1 MNLPE
6 IKKIIKT
13 KKKSGCYNKTMLRYE
28 GRIMQEKIKNPLF
41 YEENRVAAHSD
52 HKYFVS
58 EAEYAQNV
66 QSLKRS
72 LDGVWKFRYAKNM
85 EEAPKDFYKNEADCR
100 GWEDIRVPAHIQ
112 LEGYDK
118 PQYVNVQYPWDG
130 HEVIEPG
137 EIPAR
142 FNPTASYVKYFTV
155 PAQFA
160 GKRVFVSFQGVESG
174 FALWCNGSYIGYSE
188 DSFTSAEFELTSTL
202 QKGENKLAVQVY
214 KWTSGSWCE
223 DQDFF
228 RFSGIFRSVYLYAIP
243 DMHVSDVKIRTDLNE
258 DYTKADLAVLLTV
271 TIEETVMDAM
281 LARAEASAG
290 TAMPAKAARAKLTLS
305 DGTIVSEAD
314 VELVNGENEA
324 VHMAVDAPMLWS
336 AESPT
341 LYELLITIYDVDD
354 KVVEIIPQKIGFR
367 RFAIDKG
374 IMTLN
379 GKRIVFKGVDR
390 HEFSGRFGR
399 VPDYEELLRDIV
411 TMKRN
416 NINAIRTSHY
426 PNDSKLYELCDEYG
440 LYLIDECN
448 LETHGTWAVSGA
460 DPIERAIPGDRKEWE
475 PLLLDRVNSMYQ
487 RDKNHPSILIWS
499 CGNESFGGSVI
510 HEMSQKFHTL
520 DDTRLV
526 HYEGIFHDRRYN
538 DTSDMESQMYP
549 SVDSIK
555 EFLAKNRT
563 KPMLLCE
570 YTHAMGNSC
579 GAMHKYTDLTDEEP
593 LFQGG
598 FIWDYVD
605 QSIYHKD
612 RYGNEVL
619 GYGGDFDDRPC
630 DYNFSGNGIVY
641 GGNRNPSPKMQE
653 VKFNYQNISVQIAGD
668 SFTVRNKNLFTNTD
682 KYQCVVTLAL
692 EGREFAK
699 ATVATDVEP
708 LSAKTY
714 KLPLFAFATPWSDEE
729 RWKAVRNGEY
739 AVTVSF
745 ILQEDTLWAKRGH
758 EVAFGQGVYQV
769 QNRTRSVKDAVTQ
782 AGISP
787 IEEPR
792 MFAVADGTFNIGVR
806 GMHFEALFDKGGKGL
821 VSYVYAGR
829 ELIKAIPKPNFW
841 RAPTDN
847 DYGNQMPYRY
857 AQWKT
862 ASLYQQTKPAVVTK
876 NDTDVTIRYC
886 YILPTTPES
895 ECYVTYKVTGDGTIN
910 TILEYEAPKGVTD
923 LPEFGMLF
931 KFDADLENLT
941 WYGLGPDDTYCDREK
956 GGKLGIYH
964 KKVTENLAEYLVPQ
978 ECGNHTGVRSA
989 SITDNKGRG
998 ITFTGENLSVNVLPY
1013 TPHELENAMHSY
1025 ELPPVY
1031 YTVARIALKQMGVAG
1046 DDSWGA
1052 RTHDEYLLDATHKLV
1067 LSFNFKG
1074 I

>member
-1 MNLPE
+1 
-6 IKKIIKT
+6 
-13 KKKSGCYNKTMLRYE
+13 
-28 GRIMQEKIKNPLF
+28 MQEKIKDPLF
-41 YEENRVAAHSD
+41 FEENRIAAHSD

-58 EAEYAQNV
+58 EAELVQNI

-85 EEAPKDFYKNEADCR
+85 EEAPKDFYSSETDCR

-137 EIPAR
+137 EIPTQ

-155 PAQFA
+155 PTPFE

-174 FALWCNGSYIGYSE
+174 FALWCNGTYIGYSE
-188 DSFTSAEFELTSTL
+188 DSFTPSEFELTNVL

-228 RFSGIFRSVYLYAIP
+228 RFSGIFRSVSLYAIP
-243 DMHVSDVKIRTDLNE
+243 DIHVSDVKIRTDLKD
-258 DYTKADLAVLLTV
+258 DYTEADLAVLLTV
-271 TIEETVMDAM
+271 MTQK
-281 LARAEASAG
+281 AG
-290 TAMPAKAARAKLTLS
+290 AARAKLKLS
-305 DGTIVSEAD
+305 DGVTEISELEVKL
-314 VELVNGENEA
+314 VEGENPA
-324 VHMAVDAPMLWS
+324 VHMTVGTPRLWS
-336 AESPT
+336 AEEPN
-341 LYELLITIYDVDD
+341 LYELMIAVYDADGT
-354 KVVEIIPQKIGFR
+354 VVELIPQKVGFR
-367 RFAIDKG
+367 RFAIDDG

-399 VPDYEELLRDIV
+399 VPDYEELLQDIV
-411 TMKRN
+411 TMKQN

-448 LETHGTWAVSGA
+448 METHGTWAVSGEQPDKIA
-460 DPIERAIPGDRKEWE
+460 LPGDRKEWE

-510 HEMSQKFHTL
+510 YEMSQKFRAL

-526 HYEGIFHDRRYN
+526 HYEGLFHDRRYN

-549 SVDSIK
+549 GVASIR
-555 EFLAKNRT
+555 EFLAANRN

-612 RYGNEVL
+612 RYGKEVL

-641 GGNRNPSPKMQE
+641 GGSRNPSPKMQE

-668 SFTVRNKNLFTNTD
+668 SFTVINKNLFTNTD

-692 EGREFAK
+692 EGREFAN
-699 ATVATDVEP
+699 AVVVTDVEP
-708 LSAKTY
+708 LASKTY
-714 KLPLFAFATPWSDEE
+714 KLPLFGFATPWSDEE
-729 RWKAVRNGEY
+729 QWKAVQSGEY
-739 AVTVSF
+739 VVTVSF
-745 ILQEDTLWAKRGH
+745 VLKEDTLWAKRGH

-769 QNRTRSVKDAVTQ
+769 ANDTSVTTDV
-782 AGISP
+782 
-787 IEEPR
+787 ELFE
-792 MFAVADGTFNIGVR
+792 VADGKCNIGVR

-847 DYGNQMPYRY
+847 DFGNQMPYRY

-862 ASLYQQTKPAVVTK
+862 ASLYQQSKEAVVIK
-876 NDTDVTIRYC
+876 NDTNVIVRYC
-886 YILPTTPES
+886 YTLPTTPES
-895 ECYVTYKVTGDGTIN
+895 ECYVTYKVTGDGIIN
-910 TILEYEAPKGVTD
+910 TTLEYEAPEGVTEM
-923 LPEFGMLF
+923 PEFGMLF

-941 WYGLGPDDTYCDREK
+941 WYGLGPADTYCDRER

-964 KKVTENLAEYLVPQ
+964 KKAAENLAEYLVPQ
-978 ECGNHTGVRSA
+978 ECGNHTGVRHA

-1013 TPHELENAMHSY
+1013 TPHELESAMHVY

-1031 YTVARIALKQMGVAG
+1031 YTVVRIALKQMGVAG

-1052 RTHDEYLLDATHKLV
+1052 RTHDEYLLDVTHKLV

>member
-1 MNLPE
+1 MW
-6 IKKIIKT
+6 
-13 KKKSGCYNKTMLRYE
+13 
-28 GRIMQEKIKNPLF
+28 EKIKNPLF

-52 HKYFVS
+52 HRYYTS
-58 EAEYAQNV
+58 EAELVQDV

-72 LDGVWKFRYAKNM
+72 LDGVWKFRYAKNG
-85 EEAPKDFYKNEADCR
+85 EDAPREFYRDETDCR
-100 GWEDIRVPAHIQ
+100 DWEDIRVPAHIQ
-112 LEGYDK
+112 LEGYDR

-137 EIPAR
+137 EVPSR

-155 PAQFA
+155 PPQFE

-188 DSFTSAEFELTSTL
+188 DSFTPSEFELTDAL
-202 QKGENKLAVQVY
+202 RQGENKLAVQVY

-243 DMHVSDVKIRTDLNE
+243 DTHVSDIKIRTDLNA
-258 DYTKADLAVLLTV
+258 DYTKADLVVSLTV
-271 TIEETVMDAM
+271 MTNQVSPSASEMPSSQ
-281 LARAEASAG
+281 ARAF
-290 TAMPAKAARAKLTLS
+290 LTLT
-305 DGTIVSEAD
+305 DGVAEIAETEVS
-314 VELVNGENEA
+314 LVDGENEP
-324 VHMAVDAPMLWS
+324 VHMAVDTPMLWS
-336 AESPT
+336 AEEPF
-341 LYELLITIYDVDD
+341 LYELMITVYDAD
-354 KVVEIIPQKIGFR
+354 KTVVEIIPQRVGFR
-367 RFAIDKG
+367 RFALDDG
-374 IMTLN
+374 IMTIN

-390 HEFSGRFGR
+390 HEFGGRFGR
-399 VPDYEELLRDIV
+399 VPNEKEMLQDIV
-411 TMKRN
+411 TMKRH

-426 PNDSKLYELCDEYG
+426 PNDSRLYELCDEYG

-448 LETHGTWAVSGA
+448 LETHGTWAAGGEQVA
-460 DPIERAIPGDRKEWE
+460 ETVIPGDRKEWE
-475 PLLLDRVNSMYQ
+475 PMLLDRVNSMYQ

-510 HEMSQKFHTL
+510 HAMSQKFHEL

-526 HYEGIFHDRRYN
+526 HYEGVFQDRRYN

-549 SVDSIK
+549 SVAAIRK
-555 EFLAKNRT
+555 FLSEHRE

-653 VKFNYQNISVQIAGD
+653 VKFNYQNIQIRVEGD
-668 SFTVRNKNLFTNTD
+668 SFEVINKNLFTNTS
-682 KYQCVVTLAL
+682 KYQCIVTLAL
-692 EGREFAK
+692 EGREIAR
-699 ATVATDVEP
+699 ATVVTEVEP
-708 LSAKTY
+708 LSSKVY
-714 KLPLFAFATPWSDEE
+714 KLPVFGYMTPWSDDE
-729 RWKAVRNGEY
+729 RWKAVRGGEY
-739 AVTVSF
+739 VVTVSF
-745 ILQEDTLWAKRGH
+745 VLLYDTIWAECGH
-758 EVAFGQGVYQV
+758 EVAFGQGVYEIEAAGGAD
-769 QNRTRSVKDAVTQ
+769 DAVN
-782 AGISP
+782 AGIPAIAESA
-787 IEEPR
+787 
-792 MFAVADGTFNIGVR
+792 MFVVADGTFNIGVR

-829 ELIKAIPKPNFW
+829 ELIRAIPKPNFW

-847 DYGNQMPYRY
+847 DCGNQMPFRY

-862 ASLYQQTKPAVVTK
+862 ASLYQQIKPAIVTK

-886 YILPTTPES
+886 YTLPTTPES
-895 ECYVTYKVTGDGTIN
+895 ECYVTYKVTGDGTVN
-910 TILEYEAPKGVTD
+910 TTLEYTAPDGITD
-923 LPEFGMLF
+923 MPEFGMLF

-941 WYGLGPDDTYCDREK
+941 WYGYGPEDTYCDREK

-964 KKVTENLAEYLVPQ
+964 KKVEENLAEYLVPQ

-989 SITDNKGRG
+989 GITDKKGRG
-998 ITFTGENLSVNVLPY
+998 ITFTGKDLSVNVLPY
-1013 TPHELENAMHSY
+1013 TPHELENAMHVH

>member
-1 MNLPE
+1 
-6 IKKIIKT
+6 
-13 KKKSGCYNKTMLRYE
+13 
-28 GRIMQEKIKNPLF
+28 MQEKIKNPLF
-41 YEENRVAAHSD
+41 YGENRVAAHSD
-52 HKYFVS
+52 HKYFVN
-58 EAEYAQNV
+58 EAEFVQNT

-72 LDGVWKFRYAKNM
+72 LDGIWKFQYAKKI
-85 EEAPKDFYKNEADCR
+85 EDAPKNFYQLEIDCR
-100 GWEDIRVPAHIQ
+100 DWDDIHVPAHIQ

-137 EIPAR
+137 EIPTQ

-155 PAQFA
+155 PAQFV
-160 GKRVFVSFQGVESG
+160 GKRTFISFQGVESG
-174 FALWCNGSYIGYSE
+174 FALWCNGNYIGYSE
-188 DSFTSAEFELTSTL
+188 DSFTPSEFELTDVL
-202 QKGENKLAVQVY
+202 REGENKLAVQVY

-243 DMHVSDVKIRTDLNE
+243 DTHVSDIKIRTELNA
-258 DYTKADLAVLLTV
+258 DFNKADLAVSMIV
-271 TIEETVMDAM
+271 T
-281 LARAEASAG
+281 ARQAENSV
-290 TAMPAKAARAKLTLS
+290 RAKLTLS
-305 DGTIVSEAD
+305 DITEVAATEITL
-314 VELVNGENEA
+314 VEGENPE
-324 VHMAVDAPMLWS
+324 VHMTVDAPMLWS
-336 AESPT
+336 AEEPN
-341 LYELLITIYDVDD
+341 LYELLITVYDENGN
-354 KVVEIIPQKIGFR
+354 VVEIIPQKVGFR
-367 RFAIDKG
+367 RFTIENG
-374 IMTLN
+374 IMALN

-399 VPDYEELLRDIV
+399 VPNYDEMLQDII
-411 TMKRN
+411 TMKQH

-426 PNDSKLYELCDEYG
+426 PNDSKLYEFCDEYG

-448 LETHGTWAVSGA
+448 MESHGAWDMVIRGEW
-460 DPIERAIPGDRKEWE
+460 PIEQALPGDRKDWE
-475 PLLLDRVNSMYQ
+475 PLLLDRVESMYQ

-510 HEMSQKFHTL
+510 HAMSQKFREL
-520 DDTRLV
+520 DNTRLV
-526 HYEGIFHDRRYN
+526 HYEGVYHDRRYN

-555 EFLAKNRT
+555 KFLAENRT

-612 RYGNEVL
+612 RYGKEVL

-653 VKFNYQNISVQIAGD
+653 VKFNYQNIQIHVDGD
-668 SFTVRNKNLFTNTD
+668 SFEVVNKNLFTNTS
-682 KYQCVVTLAL
+682 KYQCIVTLAL
-692 EGREFAK
+692 EGKELAK
-699 ATVATDVEP
+699 ATVVTEVEP
-708 LSAKTY
+708 LSSKVY
-714 KLPLFAFATPWSDEE
+714 KLPMFGYRTPWSNDTP
-729 RWKAVRNGEY
+729 WKAVKSGEY
-739 AVTVSF
+739 VVTVSF
-745 ILQEDTLWAKRGH
+745 VLLYDTLWAKRGH
-758 EVAFGQGVYQV
+758 EVAFGQGIYTVE
-769 QNRTRSVKDAVTQ
+769 RTEDLSDVTDAATFEIV
-782 AGISP
+782 
-787 IEEPR
+787 E
-792 MFAVADGTFNIGVR
+792 GTYNIGVR
-806 GMHFEALFDKGGKGL
+806 GMHFEALFDKSGKGL
-821 VSYVYAGR
+821 VSYVYAGK
-829 ELIKAIPKPNFW
+829 EMIKAVPRPNFW

-862 ASLYQQTKPAVVTK
+862 ASLYQQPKETVITK
-876 NDTDVTIRYC
+876 NDTSVIIRYC
-886 YILPTTPES
+886 YALPTIPES
-895 ECYVTYKVTGDGTIN
+895 ECFVTYKVTGDGTIN
-910 TILEYEAPKGVTD
+910 TTLEYEAPENVTD
-923 LPEFGMLF
+923 MPEFGMLF
-931 KFDADLENLT
+931 KFDADLENLA
-941 WYGLGPDDTYCDREK
+941 WYGLGPADTYCDREK

-964 KKVTENLAEYLVPQ
+964 KKVAENLAEYLVPQ
-978 ECGNHTGVRSA
+978 ECGNHTGVRSV
-989 SITDNKGRG
+989 SITDNKRRG
-998 ITFTGENLSVNVLPY
+998 IRFTGKDLSVNVLPY
-1013 TPHELENAMHSY
+1013 TPHELENAAHVY

-1052 RTHDEYLLDATHKLV
+1052 RTHEEYLLDTTQKLV
-1067 LSFNFKG
+1067 LSFDFKG

>member
-1 MNLPE
+1 MW
-6 IKKIIKT
+6 
-13 KKKSGCYNKTMLRYE
+13 
-28 GRIMQEKIKNPLF
+28 EKIKNPLF

-52 HKYFVS
+52 HRYYTS
-58 EAEYAQNV
+58 EAELVQDV

-72 LDGVWKFRYAKNM
+72 LDGVWKFRYAKNG
-85 EEAPKDFYKNEADCR
+85 EDAPREFYRDETDCR
-100 GWEDIRVPAHIQ
+100 DWEDIRVPAHIQ
-112 LEGYDK
+112 LEGYDR

-137 EIPAR
+137 EVPSR

-155 PAQFA
+155 PPQFE

-188 DSFTSAEFELTSTL
+188 DSFTPSEFELTDAL
-202 QKGENKLAVQVY
+202 RQGENKLAVQVY

-243 DMHVSDVKIRTDLNE
+243 DTHVSDIKIRTDLNA
-258 DYTKADLAVLLTV
+258 DYTKADLVVSLTVMTNQVSPSASEMPSSQARAVLTLTDGV
-271 TIEETVMDAM
+271 AEIAET
-281 LARAEASAG
+281 E
-290 TAMPAKAARAKLTLS
+290 
-305 DGTIVSEAD
+305 VS
-314 VELVNGENEA
+314 LVDGENEP
-324 VHMAVDAPMLWS
+324 VHMAVDTPMLWS
-336 AESPT
+336 AEEPF
-341 LYELLITIYDVDD
+341 LYELMITVYDAD
-354 KVVEIIPQKIGFR
+354 KTVVEIIPQRVGFR
-367 RFAIDKG
+367 RFALDDG
-374 IMTLN
+374 IMTIN

-390 HEFSGRFGR
+390 HEFGGRFGR
-399 VPDYEELLRDIV
+399 VPNEKEMLQDIV
-411 TMKRN
+411 TMKRH

-426 PNDSKLYELCDEYG
+426 PNDSRLYELCDEYG

-448 LETHGTWAVSGA
+448 LETHGTWAAGGEQVA
-460 DPIERAIPGDRKEWE
+460 ETVIPGDRKEWE
-475 PLLLDRVNSMYQ
+475 PMLLDRVNSMYQ

-510 HEMSQKFHTL
+510 HAMSQKFHEL

-526 HYEGIFHDRRYN
+526 HYEGVFQDRRYN

-549 SVDSIK
+549 SVAAIRK
-555 EFLAKNRT
+555 FLSEHRE

-653 VKFNYQNISVQIAGD
+653 VKFNYQNIQIRVEGD
-668 SFTVRNKNLFTNTD
+668 SFEVINKNLFTNTS
-682 KYQCVVTLAL
+682 KYQCIVTLAL
-692 EGREFAK
+692 EGREIAR
-699 ATVATDVEP
+699 ATVVTEVEP
-708 LSAKTY
+708 LSSKVY
-714 KLPLFAFATPWSDEE
+714 KLPVFGYMTPWSDDE
-729 RWKAVRNGEY
+729 RWKAVRGGEY
-739 AVTVSF
+739 VVTVSF
-745 ILQEDTLWAKRGH
+745 VLLYDTIWAECGH
-758 EVAFGQGVYQV
+758 EVAFGQGVYEIEAAGGAD
-769 QNRTRSVKDAVTQ
+769 DAVN
-782 AGISP
+782 AGIPAIAESA
-787 IEEPR
+787 
-792 MFAVADGTFNIGVR
+792 MFVVADGTFNIGVR

-829 ELIKAIPKPNFW
+829 ELIRAIPKPNFW

-847 DYGNQMPYRY
+847 DCGNQMPFRY

-862 ASLYQQTKPAVVTK
+862 ASLYQQIKPAIVTK

-886 YILPTTPES
+886 YTLPTTPES
-895 ECYVTYKVTGDGTIN
+895 ECYVTYKVTGDGTVN
-910 TILEYEAPKGVTD
+910 TTLEYTAPDGITD
-923 LPEFGMLF
+923 MPEFGMLF

-941 WYGLGPDDTYCDREK
+941 WYGYGPEDTYCDREK

-964 KKVTENLAEYLVPQ
+964 KKVEENLAEYLVPQ

-989 SITDNKGRG
+989 SITDKKGRG
-998 ITFTGENLSVNVLPY
+998 ITFTGKDLSVNVLPY
-1013 TPHELENAMHSY
+1013 TPHELENAMHVH

>member
-1 MNLPE
+1 MW
-6 IKKIIKT
+6 
-13 KKKSGCYNKTMLRYE
+13 
-28 GRIMQEKIKNPLF
+28 EKIKNPLF

-52 HKYFVS
+52 HRYYTS
-58 EAEYAQNV
+58 EAELVQDV

-72 LDGVWKFRYAKNM
+72 LDGVWKFRYAKNG
-85 EEAPKDFYKNEADCR
+85 EDAPREFYRDETDCR
-100 GWEDIRVPAHIQ
+100 DWEDIRVPAHIQ
-112 LEGYDK
+112 LEGYDR

-137 EIPAR
+137 EVPSR

-155 PAQFA
+155 PPQFE

-188 DSFTSAEFELTSTL
+188 DSFTPSEFELTDAL
-202 QKGENKLAVQVY
+202 RQGENKLAVQVY

-243 DMHVSDVKIRTDLNE
+243 DTHVSDIKIRTDLNA
-258 DYTKADLAVLLTV
+258 DYTKADLVVSLTV
-271 TIEETVMDAM
+271 MTNQVSPSASEMPSSQ
-281 LARAEASAG
+281 ARAF
-290 TAMPAKAARAKLTLS
+290 LTLT
-305 DGTIVSEAD
+305 DGVAEIAETEVS
-314 VELVNGENEA
+314 LVDGENEP
-324 VHMAVDAPMLWS
+324 VHMAVDTPMLWS
-336 AESPT
+336 AEEPF
-341 LYELLITIYDVDD
+341 LYELMITVYDAD
-354 KVVEIIPQKIGFR
+354 KTVVEIIPQRVGFR
-367 RFAIDKG
+367 RFALDDG
-374 IMTLN
+374 IMTIN

-390 HEFSGRFGR
+390 HEFGGRFGR
-399 VPDYEELLRDIV
+399 VPNEKEMLQDIV
-411 TMKRN
+411 TMKRH

-426 PNDSKLYELCDEYG
+426 PNDSRLYELCDEYG

-448 LETHGTWAVSGA
+448 LETHGTWAAGGEQVA
-460 DPIERAIPGDRKEWE
+460 ETVIPGDRKEWE
-475 PLLLDRVNSMYQ
+475 PMLLDRVNSMYQ

-510 HEMSQKFHTL
+510 HAMSQKFHEL

-526 HYEGIFHDRRYN
+526 HYEGVFHDRRYN

-549 SVDSIK
+549 SVAAIRK
-555 EFLAKNRT
+555 FLSEHRE

-653 VKFNYQNISVQIAGD
+653 VKFNYQNIQIRVEGD
-668 SFTVRNKNLFTNTD
+668 SFEVINKNLFTNTS
-682 KYQCVVTLAL
+682 KYQCIVTLAL
-692 EGREFAK
+692 EGREIAR
-699 ATVATDVEP
+699 ATVVTEVEP
-708 LSAKTY
+708 LSSKVY
-714 KLPLFAFATPWSDEE
+714 KLPVFGYMTPWSDDE
-729 RWKAVRNGEY
+729 RWKAVRGGEY
-739 AVTVSF
+739 VVTVSF
-745 ILQEDTLWAKRGH
+745 VLLYDTIWAECGH
-758 EVAFGQGVYQV
+758 EVAFGQGVYEIEAAGGAD
-769 QNRTRSVKDAVTQ
+769 DAVN
-782 AGISP
+782 AGIPAIAESA
-787 IEEPR
+787 
-792 MFAVADGTFNIGVR
+792 MFVVADGTFNIGVR

-829 ELIKAIPKPNFW
+829 ELIRAIPKPNFW

-847 DYGNQMPYRY
+847 DCGNQMPFRY

-862 ASLYQQTKPAVVTK
+862 ASLYQQIKPAIVTK

-886 YILPTTPES
+886 YTLPTTPES
-895 ECYVTYKVTGDGTIN
+895 ECYVTYKVTGDGTVN
-910 TILEYEAPKGVTD
+910 TTLEYTAPDGITD
-923 LPEFGMLF
+923 MPEFGMLF

-941 WYGLGPDDTYCDREK
+941 WYGYGPEDTYCDREK

-964 KKVTENLAEYLVPQ
+964 KKVEENLAEYLVPQ

-989 SITDNKGRG
+989 SITDKKGRG
-998 ITFTGENLSVNVLPY
+998 ITFTGKDLSVNVLPY
-1013 TPHELENAMHSY
+1013 TPHELENAMHVH

>member
-1 MNLPE
+1 MW
-6 IKKIIKT
+6 
-13 KKKSGCYNKTMLRYE
+13 
-28 GRIMQEKIKNPLF
+28 EKIKNPLF

-52 HKYFVS
+52 HRYYTS
-58 EAEYAQNV
+58 EAELVQDV

-72 LDGVWKFRYAKNM
+72 LDGVWKFRYAKNG
-85 EEAPKDFYKNEADCR
+85 EYAPREFYRDETDCR
-100 GWEDIRVPAHIQ
+100 DWEDIRVPAHIQ
-112 LEGYDK
+112 LEGYDR

-137 EIPAR
+137 EVPSR

-155 PAQFA
+155 PPQFE

-188 DSFTSAEFELTSTL
+188 DSFTPSEFELTDAL
-202 QKGENKLAVQVY
+202 RQGENKLAVQVY

-243 DMHVSDVKIRTDLNE
+243 DTHVSDIKIRTDLNA
-258 DYTKADLAVLLTV
+258 DYTKADLVVSLTVMTNQVSPSASEMPSSQARAVLTLTDGV
-271 TIEETVMDAM
+271 AEIAET
-281 LARAEASAG
+281 E
-290 TAMPAKAARAKLTLS
+290 
-305 DGTIVSEAD
+305 VS
-314 VELVNGENEA
+314 LVDGENEP
-324 VHMAVDAPMLWS
+324 VHMAVDTPMLWS
-336 AESPT
+336 AEEPF
-341 LYELLITIYDVDD
+341 LYELMITVYDADGA
-354 KVVEIIPQKIGFR
+354 VVEMIPQKVGFR
-367 RFAIDKG
+367 RFAIDDG
-374 IMTLN
+374 IMTIN

-390 HEFSGRFGR
+390 HEFGGRSGR
-399 VPDYEELLRDIV
+399 VPNEKEMLQDIV
-411 TMKRN
+411 TMKRH

-426 PNDSKLYELCDEYG
+426 PNDSRLYELCDEYG

-448 LETHGTWAVSGA
+448 LETHGTWAAGGEQVA
-460 DPIERAIPGDRKEWE
+460 ETVIPGDRKEWE
-475 PLLLDRVNSMYQ
+475 PMLLDRVNSMYQ

-510 HEMSQKFHTL
+510 HAMSQKFHEL

-526 HYEGIFHDRRYN
+526 HYEGVFQDRRYN

-549 SVDSIK
+549 SVAAIRA
-555 EFLAKNRT
+555 FLSEHRE

-653 VKFNYQNISVQIAGD
+653 VKFNYQNIQIRVDGD
-668 SFTVRNKNLFTNTD
+668 SFEVINKNLFTNTS
-682 KYQCVVTLAL
+682 KYQCIVTLAL
-692 EGREFAK
+692 EGREIAR
-699 ATVATDVEP
+699 ATVVTEVEP
-708 LSAKTY
+708 LSSKVY
-714 KLPLFAFATPWSDEE
+714 KLPVFGYMTPWSDDE
-729 RWKAVRNGEY
+729 RWKAVRGGEY
-739 AVTVSF
+739 VVTVSF
-745 ILQEDTLWAKRGH
+745 VLLYDTIWAERGH
-758 EVAFGQGVYQV
+758 EVAFGQGVYEV
-769 QNRTRSVKDAVTQ
+769 EGSVPNRGNAVSNAAINVASNGTIN
-782 AGISP
+782 AGWDTT
-787 IEEPR
+787 IEDKR
-792 MFAVADGTFNIGVR
+792 MFEISDGTFNIGVR

-847 DYGNQMPYRY
+847 DCGNQMPFRY

-862 ASLYQQTKPAVVTK
+862 ASLYQQIKPAIVTK

-886 YILPTTPES
+886 YTLPTTPES
-895 ECYVTYKVTGDGTIN
+895 ECYVTYKVTGDGTVN
-910 TILEYEAPKGVTD
+910 TTLEYTAPDGVTD
-923 LPEFGMLF
+923 MPEFGMLF

-941 WYGLGPDDTYCDREK
+941 WYGYGPEDTYCDREK

-964 KKVTENLAEYLVPQ
+964 KKVEENLAEYLVPQ

-989 SITDNKGRG
+989 SITDKKGRG
-998 ITFTGENLSVNVLPY
+998 ITFTGKDLSVNVLPY
-1013 TPHELENAMHSY
+1013 TPHELENAMHVY

-1052 RTHDEYLLDATHKLV
+1052 RTHNEYLLDATHKLV

>member
-1 MNLPE
+1 MNADYTNADLVVSLTVMTNQVSSSASE
-6 IKKIIKT
+6 IPSSQARAVLT
-13 KKKSGCYNKTMLRYE
+13 LTDG
-28 GRIMQEKIKNPLF
+28 
-41 YEENRVAAHSD
+41 VAEIA
-52 HKYFVS
+52 
-58 EAEYAQNV
+58 EAEV
-66 QSLKRS
+66 SLV
-72 LDGVWKFRYAKNM
+72 D
-85 EEAPKDFYKNEADCR
+85 
-100 GWEDIRVPAHIQ
+100 
-112 LEGYDK
+112 
-118 PQYVNVQYPWDG
+118 
-130 HEVIEPG
+130 
-137 EIPAR
+137 
-142 FNPTASYVKYFTV
+142 
-155 PAQFA
+155 
-160 GKRVFVSFQGVESG
+160 
-174 FALWCNGSYIGYSE
+174 
-188 DSFTSAEFELTSTL
+188 
-202 QKGENKLAVQVY
+202 
-214 KWTSGSWCE
+214 
-223 DQDFF
+223 
-228 RFSGIFRSVYLYAIP
+228 
-243 DMHVSDVKIRTDLNE
+243 
-258 DYTKADLAVLLTV
+258 
-271 TIEETVMDAM
+271 
-281 LARAEASAG
+281 
-290 TAMPAKAARAKLTLS
+290 
-305 DGTIVSEAD
+305 
-314 VELVNGENEA
+314 GENEP
-324 VHMAVDAPMLWS
+324 VHLAVDTPMLWS
-336 AESPT
+336 AEEPF
-341 LYELLITIYDVDD
+341 LYELMITVYDADGA
-354 KVVEIIPQKIGFR
+354 VVEMIPQKVGFR
-367 RFAIDKG
+367 RFAIDDG
-374 IMTLN
+374 IMTIN

-390 HEFSGRFGR
+390 HEFGGRSGR
-399 VPDYEELLRDIV
+399 VPDEKEMLQDII
-411 TMKRN
+411 TMKRH

-426 PNDSKLYELCDEYG
+426 PNDSRLYELCDEYG

-448 LETHGTWAVSGA
+448 LESHGMWDLVVRGVW
-460 DPIERAIPGDRKEWE
+460 PIERALPGDRKEWE
-475 PLLLDRVNSMYQ
+475 PMLLDRVNSMYQ

-510 HEMSQKFHTL
+510 HAMSQKLHEL

-549 SVDSIK
+549 SVAVIR
-555 EFLAKNRT
+555 EFLSEHRE

-653 VKFNYQNISVQIAGD
+653 VKYNYQNIQICVEGD
-668 SFTVRNKNLFTNTD
+668 SFEVINKNLFTNTS
-682 KYQCVVTLAL
+682 KYQCIVTLAL
-692 EGREFAK
+692 EGREIAR
-699 ATVATDVEP
+699 ATVVTEVEP
-708 LSAKTY
+708 LSSKVY
-714 KLPLFAFATPWSDEE
+714 KLPVFGYMTPWSDDE
-729 RWKAVRNGEY
+729 RWKAVRGGEY
-739 AVTVSF
+739 VVTVSF
-745 ILQEDTLWAKRGH
+745 VLLYDTIWAVRGH
-758 EVAFGQGVYQV
+758 EVAFGQGVYEV
-769 QNRTRSVKDAVTQ
+769 EGSVSNRGNAVSNAAINVASNGTIN
-782 AGISP
+782 AGRDTAIGYKQMFEIS
-787 IEEPR
+787 
-792 MFAVADGTFNIGVR
+792 DGTFNIGVR

-829 ELIKAIPKPNFW
+829 ELIRAIPKPNFW

-847 DYGNQMPYRY
+847 DCGNQMPFRY

-862 ASLYQQTKPAVVTK
+862 ASLYQQIKPAIVTK

-886 YILPTTPES
+886 YTLPTTPES
-895 ECYVTYKVTGDGTIN
+895 ECYVTYKVTGDGTVN
-910 TILEYEAPKGVTD
+910 TTLEYKAPDGVMD
-923 LPEFGMLF
+923 IPEFGMLF
-931 KFDADLENLT
+931 RFDADLENLT
-941 WYGLGPDDTYCDREK
+941 WYGYGPEDTYCDREK

-964 KKVTENLAEYLVPQ
+964 KKVAENLAEYLVPQ

-998 ITFTGENLSVNVLPY
+998 ITFTGKDLSVNVLPY
-1013 TPHELENAMHSY
+1013 TPHELENAMHVY

>member
-1 MNLPE
+1 MW
-6 IKKIIKT
+6 
-13 KKKSGCYNKTMLRYE
+13 
-28 GRIMQEKIKNPLF
+28 EKIKNPLF

-52 HKYFVS
+52 HRYYTS
-58 EAEYAQNV
+58 EAELVQDV

-72 LDGVWKFRYAKNM
+72 LDGVWKFRYAKNG
-85 EEAPKDFYKNEADCR
+85 EDAPREFYRDETDCR
-100 GWEDIRVPAHIQ
+100 DWEDIRVPAHIQ
-112 LEGYDK
+112 LEGYDR

-137 EIPAR
+137 EVPSR

-155 PAQFA
+155 PPQFE

-188 DSFTSAEFELTSTL
+188 DSFTPSEFELTDAL
-202 QKGENKLAVQVY
+202 RQGENKLAVQVY

-243 DMHVSDVKIRTDLNE
+243 DTHVSDIKIRTDLNA
-258 DYTKADLAVLLTV
+258 DYTKADLVVSLTVMTNQVSPSASEMPSSQARAVLTLTDGV
-271 TIEETVMDAM
+271 AEIAET
-281 LARAEASAG
+281 E
-290 TAMPAKAARAKLTLS
+290 
-305 DGTIVSEAD
+305 VS
-314 VELVNGENEA
+314 LVDGENEP
-324 VHMAVDAPMLWS
+324 VHMAVDTPMLWS
-336 AESPT
+336 AEEPF
-341 LYELLITIYDVDD
+341 LYELMITVYDAD
-354 KVVEIIPQKIGFR
+354 KTVVEIIPQRVGFR
-367 RFAIDKG
+367 RFALDDG
-374 IMTLN
+374 IMTIN

-390 HEFSGRFGR
+390 HEFGGRFGR
-399 VPDYEELLRDIV
+399 VPNEKEMLQDIV
-411 TMKRN
+411 TMKRH

-426 PNDSKLYELCDEYG
+426 PNDSRLYELCDEYG

-448 LETHGTWAVSGA
+448 LETHGTWAAGGEQVA
-460 DPIERAIPGDRKEWE
+460 ETVIPGDRKEWE
-475 PLLLDRVNSMYQ
+475 PMLLDRVNSMYQ

-510 HEMSQKFHTL
+510 HAMSQKFHEL

-526 HYEGIFHDRRYN
+526 HYEGVFQDRRYN

-549 SVDSIK
+549 SVAAIRK
-555 EFLAKNRT
+555 FLSEHRE

-653 VKFNYQNISVQIAGD
+653 VKFNYQNIQIRVEGD
-668 SFTVRNKNLFTNTD
+668 SFEVINKNLFTNTS
-682 KYQCVVTLAL
+682 KYQCIVTLAL
-692 EGREFAK
+692 EGREIAR
-699 ATVATDVEP
+699 ATVVTEVEP
-708 LSAKTY
+708 LSSKVY
-714 KLPLFAFATPWSDEE
+714 KLPVFGYMTPWSDDE
-729 RWKAVRNGEY
+729 RWKAVRGGEY
-739 AVTVSF
+739 VVTVSF
-745 ILQEDTLWAKRGH
+745 VLLYDTIWAECGH
-758 EVAFGQGVYQV
+758 EVAFGQGVYEIEAAGGAD
-769 QNRTRSVKDAVTQ
+769 DAVN
-782 AGISP
+782 AGIPAIAESA
-787 IEEPR
+787 
-792 MFAVADGTFNIGVR
+792 MFVVADGTFNIGVR

-829 ELIKAIPKPNFW
+829 ELIRAIPKPNFW

-847 DYGNQMPYRY
+847 DCGNQMPFRY

-862 ASLYQQTKPAVVTK
+862 ASLYQQIKPAIVTK

-886 YILPTTPES
+886 YTLPTTPES
-895 ECYVTYKVTGDGTIN
+895 ECYVTYKVTGDGTVN
-910 TILEYEAPKGVTD
+910 TTLEYTAPDGITD
-923 LPEFGMLF
+923 MPEFGMLF

-941 WYGLGPDDTYCDREK
+941 WYGYGPEDTYCDREK

-964 KKVTENLAEYLVPQ
+964 KKVEENLAEYLVPQ

-989 SITDNKGRG
+989 GITDKKGRG
-998 ITFTGENLSVNVLPY
+998 ITFTGKDLSVNVLPY
-1013 TPHELENAMHSY
+1013 TPHELENAMHVH

>member
-1 MNLPE
+1 MH
-6 IKKIIKT
+6 
-13 KKKSGCYNKTMLRYE
+13 
-28 GRIMQEKIKNPLF
+28 EKIKNPLF
-41 YEENRVAAHSD
+41 YGENRIAAHSD
-52 HKYFVS
+52 HKYYLS
-58 EAEYAQNV
+58 EAEFVQNI
-66 QSLKRS
+66 QSLKQS

-85 EEAPKDFYKNEADCR
+85 EDAPDDFFKNDTDCR
-100 GWEDIRVPAHIQ
+100 SWDDIRVPAHIQ
-112 LEGYDK
+112 LEGYGK

-130 HEVIEPG
+130 HEVVEPG
-137 EIPAR
+137 EIPTR

-155 PAQFA
+155 PAQFV

-174 FALWCNGSYIGYSE
+174 FALWCNGSYVGYSE
-188 DSFTSAEFELTSTL
+188 DSFTPSDFELTDVL
-202 QKGENKLAVQVY
+202 KAGENKLAVQVY

-243 DMHVSDVKIRTDLNE
+243 DTHVSDVKIQTNLNA
-258 DYTKADLAVLLTV
+258 DFTTADLVVSLTV
-271 TIEETVMDAM
+271 TTTQIEGSV
-281 LARAEASAG
+281 
-290 TAMPAKAARAKLTLS
+290 RAKLTLS
-305 DGTIVSEAD
+305 DISEVAESEIV
-314 VELVNGENEA
+314 LKNGENPA

-336 AESPT
+336 AESPN
-341 LYELLITIYDVDD
+341 LYELLITLYDADGTI
-354 KVVEIIPQKIGFR
+354 VEIIPQKVGFR
-367 RFAIDKG
+367 HFALDNG
-374 IMTLN
+374 IMKLN
-379 GKRIVFKGVDR
+379 GQRIVFKGVNR

-399 VPDYEELLRDIV
+399 VPNYEEMLQDII
-411 TMKRN
+411 TMKQH

-426 PNDSKLYELCDEYG
+426 PNDSKLYELCDVYG

-448 LETHGTWAVSGA
+448 MESHGAWDLVLRGKM
-460 DPIERAIPGDRKEWE
+460 PIGQALPGDRKEWE

-510 HEMSQKFHTL
+510 HAMSQKFHEL

-526 HYEGIFHDRRYN
+526 HYEGVFNDRRIN
-538 DTSDMESQMYP
+538 TISDMESQMYS
-549 SVDSIK
+549 SVASIK
-555 EFLAKNRT
+555 EFLKKDRS
-563 KPMLLCE
+563 KPFILCE

-605 QSIYHKD
+605 QSLYHRD

-653 VKFNYQNISVQIAGD
+653 VKFNYQNIQVRVDGD
-668 SFTVRNKNLFTNTD
+668 SFEVINKNLFTNTSR
-682 KYQCVVTLAL
+682 YECIVTLAL
-692 EGREFAK
+692 DGEELAR
-699 ATVATDVEP
+699 ATVVTDVEP
-708 LSAKTY
+708 LSSKVC
-714 KLPLFAFATPWSDEE
+714 KLPVFGYMTPWSNEE
-729 RWKAVRNGEY
+729 PWKAVRGGEY
-739 AVTVSF
+739 VVTVSF
-745 ILQEDTLWAKRGH
+745 VLLYDTIWAERGH
-758 EVAFGQGVYQV
+758 EVAFGQGVYTVEGAGNSCDV
-769 QNRTRSVKDAVTQ
+769 Q
-782 AGISP
+782 
-787 IEEPR
+787 EPQL
-792 MFAVADGTFNIGVR
+792 FEIADGSYNIGVR

-847 DYGNQMPYRY
+847 DCGNQMPFRY

-862 ASLYQQTKPAVVTK
+862 ASLYQQIKEPEITKS
-876 NDTDVTIRYC
+876 DTNVIIKYS
-886 YILPTTPES
+886 YKLPTTPES
-895 ECYVTYKVTGDGTIN
+895 ECFVTYKVTGDGNIHT
-910 TILEYEAPKGVTD
+910 TLEYQAPDGVSD
-923 LPEFGMLF
+923 IPEFGMLF
-931 KFDADLENLT
+931 KFDADLENVA
-941 WYGLGPDDTYCDREK
+941 WYGLGPEETYCDREK

-978 ECGNHTGVRSA
+978 ECGNHTGVRRISV
-989 SITDNKGRG
+989 TDNKGRG
-998 ITFTGENLSVNVLPY
+998 VCFTGNDLSVNVLPY
-1013 TPHELENAMHSY
+1013 TPHELENAMHVH
-1025 ELPPVY
+1025 ELPPIY
-1031 YTVARIALKQMGVAG
+1031 YTVVRIALKQMGVAG

-1052 RTHDEYLLDATHKLV
+1052 RTHEEYLLDASNKFV
-1067 LSFNFKG
+1067 LSFDFKG